1 MFACKVLRN
10 TTFRYPLVK
19 NVNSAGALTQ
29 LKRTAWTAVELDRDP
44 KELRAQWPKPSFDVS
59 KMRDLIDHDNL
70 EMRQDMRK
78 FLSDPIMRPKYNI
91 SLEEEREV
99 ALQRLKAICDKGYIS
114 VLDFKNNPLKIF
126 AAHELASIVDPAM
139 STKMTVQFNLF
150 GGTILKLGTERHHKA
165 LLSGIDSLVDVGC
178 FALTE
183 LGYGNNA
190 VEMETTAIYD
200 KETKEFIINTP
211 NPLAQKY
218 WITNGAV
225 HAKHCVVFAQLK
237 IGDAEHGIHG
247 FVVPIR
253 DENLQPVADVIVEDM
268 GYKMGVN
275 GVDNAKLSFD
285 NVRVPRENLLNKFS
299 DVAEDGTFSTD
310 IKSNRGRF
318 LTVAD
323 QLLSGRLCIAAMS
336 QGGAK
341 TALAVALRY
350 SATRLTVGPTG
361 KSDTPIL
368 NYQLQQRALMP
379 LLAETICLNFGLDHI
394 KDRWA
399 YQKEDGSDHADVVT
413 MCCVIK
419 PLCGWNVENVGTVS
433 RERTGG
439 QGYLAVNRLGTV
451 ITSSHASI
459 TAEGD
464 NCVLMQK
471 VAKERLTQYKKTD
484 LMKIAVQAKLTT
496 GLLTRPDFK
505 SVDYLHGLM
514 KKREDILFM
523 ELGMKMA
530 SAGKSKLFET
540 WMFDSSDLVQHAA
553 RAYGE
558 RLTSEVCTDTRN
570 TADTSVQEILEK
582 LHHLYLITIIER
594 NLGWFMSK
602 RLIPVWASK
611 HVNTVAADLCKE
623 LSPQSLAL
631 SDAFDLTDD
640 MLSAPIALDWI
651 KYNEFDNQGEL

>member
-1 MFACKVLRN
+1 MLACKVLRN

-419 PLCGWNVENVGTVS
+419 PLCGWNVENVGTIS

>member
-419 PLCGWNVENVGTVS
+419 PLCGWNVENVGTIS

-611 HVNTVAADLCKE
+611 HVNTIAADLCKE
-623 LSPQSLAL
+623 VSPQSLAL

>member
-419 PLCGWNVENVGTVS
+419 PLCGWNVENVGTIS

>member
-1 MFACKVLRN
+1 MLACKVLRN

-419 PLCGWNVENVGTVS
+419 PLCGWNVENVGTIS

-523 ELGMKMA
+523 ELGVKMA

-611 HVNTVAADLCKE
+611 HVNTIAADLCKE

>member
-419 PLCGWNVENVGTVS
+419 PLCGWNVENVGTIS

-611 HVNTVAADLCKE
+611 RVNTVAADLCKE
-623 LSPQSLAL
+623 ISPQSLAL

>member
-570 TADTSVQEILEK
+570 TADASVQEILEK

-611 HVNTVAADLCKE
+611 RVNTVAADLCKE
-623 LSPQSLAL
+623 ISPQSLAL

>member
-419 PLCGWNVENVGTVS
+419 PLCGWNVENVGTIS

-611 HVNTVAADLCKE
+611 RVNTVAADLCKE

>member
-623 LSPQSLAL
+623 VSPQSLAL